1 MLLEAGAAGADVGC
15 LGVGW
20 GHEERAR
27 LGRAPL
33 DLGGRPRGPGEPQQV
48 SNGDRLGQSCPV
60 HRRGRETRETVGLV
74 TGGGVDTR
82 PELGSEPGEV
92 RASLTQGQG
101 KRGLWG
107 VRTPPE
113 VPGSQG
119 MSGAGW
125 SSGQDRGAG
134 PSPGGGHAQD
144 EQRWPRQWCVGWGV
158 LSWKPWGHMA
168 QRGASRECSEPD
180 WDGGCRALKG
190 EDGVWLTWPLR
201 PLREKAR
208 LWPPG
213 RPALAHLLAE
223 ACLPC
228 CPGCLLTVSA
238 PPVSPSPG
246 ASPPGWSPGTCP
258 RPWVLEPMFGG
269 PCEDL
274 AFDLRE
280 VGTLG
285 RLGQGRD
292 HCSHQPPQEY
302 TLLLSL
308 LFL

>member
-1 MLLEAGAAGADVGC
+1 M
-15 LGVGW
+15 
-20 GHEERAR
+20 
-27 LGRAPL
+27 
-33 DLGGRPRGPGEPQQV
+33 
-48 SNGDRLGQSCPV
+48 
-60 HRRGRETRETVGLV
+60 
-74 TGGGVDTR
+74 DTR

-144 EQRWPRQWCVGWGV
+144 EQRWPRKWCVCGGV
-158 LSWKPWGHMA
+158 SSWKPWGHMA
-168 QRGASRECSEPD
+168 QRGASRGYSEPD
-180 WDGGCRALKG
+180 WDGGCQS
-190 EDGVWLTWPLR
+190 
-201 PLREKAR
+201 LREKAR
-208 LWPPG
+208 LWHPG

-223 ACLPC
+223 VCLPC

-246 ASPPGWSPGTCP
+246 ASPPDWSPGTCP
-258 RPWVLEPMFGG
+258 RPWVLEPVFGG

-292 HCSHQPPQEY
+292 RNMGMGTIAPISLPRSTLSSFPSCSCEKHTHQSLKPPDPKHPCPGPR
-302 TLLLSL
+302 LLCPGT
-308 LFL
+308 

>member
-1 MLLEAGAAGADVGC
+1 M
-15 LGVGW
+15 
-20 GHEERAR
+20 
-27 LGRAPL
+27 
-33 DLGGRPRGPGEPQQV
+33 
-48 SNGDRLGQSCPV
+48 
-60 HRRGRETRETVGLV
+60 HRRGRETRETAGLV

-144 EQRWPRQWCVGWGV
+144 EQRWPRKWCVGGGV
-158 LSWKPWGHMA
+158 SSWKPWGHMA
-168 QRGASRECSEPD
+168 QRGASRGYSEPD
-180 WDGGCRALKG
+180 WDGGCQS
-190 EDGVWLTWPLR
+190 
-201 PLREKAR
+201 LREKAR
-208 LWPPG
+208 LWHPG

-223 ACLPC
+223 VCLPC

-238 PPVSPSPG
+238 PPVSPLLGRRLQTGPLEHARDRG
-246 ASPPGWSPGTCP
+246 YWSP
-258 RPWVLEPMFGG
+258 
-269 PCEDL
+269 
-274 AFDLRE
+274 
-280 VGTLG
+280 
-285 RLGQGRD
+285 
-292 HCSHQPPQEY
+292 CSGDPAR
-302 TLLLSL
+302 TLLLI
-308 LFL
+308 